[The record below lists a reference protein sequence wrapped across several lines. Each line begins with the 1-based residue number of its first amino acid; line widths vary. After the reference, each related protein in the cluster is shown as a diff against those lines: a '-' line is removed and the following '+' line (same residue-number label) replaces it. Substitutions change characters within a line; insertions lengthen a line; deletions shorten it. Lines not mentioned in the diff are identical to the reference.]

1 MRALVA
7 HTAAVTR
14 ELNTAPFRIVVNSL
28 VIPRR
33 HSAAAAMEARWAA
46 AADTEV
52 ALDTRE
58 VLDLTEITRVSVAAA
73 LTQDSETV
81 KDRRDTAAA
90 AVIRVMRAVAAGAV
104 TDPVTPAVETEA
116 EAAGVLIQK
125 DNKDRFSLEIF
136 HTKLPKTNWFKYF
149 LKLAASSLFV

>member
-33 HSAAAAMEARWAA
+33 HSAAATEAHRAA